1 MQCAIWQRR
10 EKDGK
15 EVVIVNMIKTPAAN
29 SSDITQPARPRGK
42 HVENMWKFPPTPR
55 GKHVEIWW
63 KMKQILSWILRG
75 NTWKT
80 RGIHEQF
87 RQNPRGIHVE
97 IRRENSGSQHVEE
110 TRRTRVIHVD

>member
-15 EVVIVNMIKTPAAN
+15 EVVIVNMIETPAAN
-29 SSDITQPARPRGK
+29 LSDITQPARPHGK

-63 KMKQILSWILRG
+63 KMKQILSWIPCR

-80 RGIHEQF
+80 RGIHVDKT
-87 RQNPRGIHVE
+87 RNPRGIDVE
-97 IRRENSGSQHVEE
+97 IRRKSSGSRHMEK
-110 TRRTRVIHVD
+110 TRNPRGN